1 MVSKLETINP
11 RISSLLSLH
20 ELLSP
25 DQLKGM
31 VGKEV
36 HLAGWVHDVRALGG
50 ISFVLLRNSKGIVQI
65 AVPKK
70 SVPREVQEVVA
81 DLRQEDVITCSG
93 VVKES
98 KVARNGF
105 EILPE
110 KVTFVARASVPL
122 PLDPR
127 GVTPAALDT
136 RLSWRTL
143 DLRRREGTAVFKIEN
158 TLVSAMEAYLR
169 ENGFIRVFTP
179 SIIGGTSEGGSEVF
193 KIDYYGRPAFLRQDP
208 QLHRQ
213 LTIAGGFDRIY
224 DLGAN
229 WRAEL
234 SHTPRHISEHRTIA
248 PELAFIEDERDT
260 IKVEEGMVVAS
271 VKAVIE
277 GCRDELGTLAVK
289 VDEPSRPF
297 PVFQFPDV
305 YDLLEERGRR
315 VPRGEDLDTESQ
327 RVLGEYA
334 KKEFSSDF
342 FFLNR
347 FPSKIKPFYVMK
359 VDEDPE
365 WARSVDLVYKGVEL
379 SSGGQ
384 REHRHE
390 RILKQMREKGMDETS
405 LKWFTDPFRYGVP
418 PHGGYS
424 FGIERFTAG
433 LANLSSVKE
442 AALFPRDPERLQ
454 P

>member
-1 MVSKLETINP
+1 MISRLETINL
-11 RISSLLSLH
+11 RLSGVLSLH

-25 DQLKGM
+25 DQLKGV

-36 HLAGWVHDVRALGG
+36 HLAGWVHDVRVLGG
-50 ISFVLLRNSKGIVQI
+50 ISFVLLRNFKGIVQI

-70 SVPREVQEVVA
+70 SVPRQVQEVVA
-81 DLRQEDVITCSG
+81 DLHQEDVITCSG

-110 KVTFVARASVPL
+110 KVTVVARASVPL

-224 DLGAN
+224 DLGPN

-234 SHTPRHISEHRTIA
+234 SHTPRHLSEHRTIA
-248 PELAFIEDERDT
+248 PELAFISDEKDT
-260 IKVEEGMVVAS
+260 MRVEEEMVASGIKV
-271 VKAVIE
+271 VIE
-277 GCRDELGTLAVK
+277 ECAAELSTLKTELVETK
-289 VDEPSRPF
+289 LPF
-297 PVFQFPDV
+297 PEISFPEV
-305 YDLLEERGRR
+305 Y
-315 VPRGEDLDTESQ
+315 S
-327 RVLGEYA
+327 
-334 KKEFSSDF
+334 
-342 FFLNR
+342 
-347 FPSKIKPFYVMK
+347 
-359 VDEDPE
+359 
-365 WARSVDLVYKGVEL
+365 
-379 SSGGQ
+379 
-384 REHRHE
+384 
-390 RILKQMREKGMDETS
+390 
-405 LKWFTDPFRYGVP
+405 
-418 PHGGYS
+418 
-424 FGIERFTAG
+424 
-433 LANLSSVKE
+433 
-442 AALFPRDPERLQ
+442 
-454 P
+454 